1 MGKQVSREQFD
12 KILDYVGSGEEEG
25 ARLETGGRQHG
36 QKGYFVQPTVFS
48 NVKDHMK
55 IAREE
60 IFGPVQ
66 SILSWSSL
74 DEVSPW

>member
-1 MGKQVSREQFD
+1 MA
-12 KILDYVGSGEEEG
+12 GEEEG
-25 ARLETGGRQHG
+25 ARLETGGKQHG
-36 QKGYFVQPTVFS
+36 DEGYYVLPTVFS

-66 SILSWSSL
+66 SILSWRTME
-74 DEVSPW
+74 EVSLYRQTVYPLSL